1 MTDDETPFDANAFEK
16 AQKKE
21 RQESLKETLLTPL
34 GTTELQP
41 GQGET
46 PITPLDVVSH
56 TWRQQAT
63 ELLKVIDPTA
73 YQQYRTLK
81 YAAGKNPD
89 HKCRMEAYEF
99 AVIAF
104 LRASYKLANC

>member
-1 MTDDETPFDANAFEK
+1 MTDEETPFDANAFEK

-46 PITPLDVVSH
+46 PIVPLDVISH
-56 TWRQQAT
+56 NWRQQAT
-63 ELLKVIDPTA
+63 TLLRALDPDA
-73 YQQYRTLK
+73 
-81 YAAGKNPD
+81 YAAYRKMKYEGGPDPD
-89 HKCRMEAYEF
+89 HATRMRAYRY
-99 AVIAF
+99 AVGKF
-104 LRASYKLANC
+104 LEISYKLAGC